1 MADGPSIDQAFIEKL
16 TKAVE
21 QNLEDQNFGVRELSD
36 VVGMSRA
43 QIHRRLKKITGQS
56 TSQFIKAI
64 RLEHAMQLLRKKV
77 ATASEIA
84 YRVGFGS
91 PTYFSKCFR
100 EYYGFPPGEAT
111 NKSTEEIESL
121 ARNPET
127 VETNRSFIKYRMAK
141 LLGLL
146 AVVVLLAGTYFYF
159 LKSADNGN
167 SHKKSIAV
175 LPLDNLTG
183 DPSQTYFVN
192 GLQDALIGELGQL
205 RNVRVISR
213 TSTRQFKNPDRNL
226 EEIASRLKVSNIIEG
241 SVYGIG
247 DSLRIQLRLI
257 GIESGEHHLW
267 SEAYNEN
274 MSDVLN
280 ILNEVTR
287 EIADEIELTLT
298 PSERKQLNRRLTI
311 NSDIY
316 RAYLRGMYYINSSNP
331 DNVRK
336 GVDLLHETLEE
347 NPAEPMAYAGLA
359 QGYINLGHGPT
370 PSIDAFRKAK
380 AAALKAIKLDST
392 LAEAYSALG
401 SYKLYAEYDWEGAE
415 KAFKRANKL
424 NPNLPWN
431 HYHYAWYLFLTG
443 DREEAITEHRVA
455 HELDPL
461 NFYISGWLAWLY
473 AYYGE
478 FALAEKRVDQIL
490 RLSEDHSVGLLAK
503 SRIKIGEEKYE
514 EAVSVL
520 RRAVEV
526 NPANRWALGQALVL
540 AGKRVEA
547 RQLLKELAV
556 EENNSYNALQKAS
569 IYASLGE
576 NDAAFQN
583 LFYDPPHARLPWAV
597 RVSPFDSL
605 RNDPRYNNFLA
616 RFNLL

>member
-336 GVDLLHETLEE
+336 GVDLLHETLKE